1 MDYDTKLAL
10 RALVSGLR
18 YSNRID
24 DKDVLAIVGALE
36 EAADTA
42 MGNERQSERSNLRS
56 LASDLGRDN
65 GVGE

>member
-1 MDYDTKLAL
+1 MNYDTKLAF

-24 DKDVLAIVGALE
+24 DKDVLAIIGALE

-42 MGNERQSERSNLRS
+42 ADPERQSERSNLRR

-65 GVGE
+65 GVAE